1 MPVNGRFSQ
10 GVDVPKYTPP
20 NPSSCSRHDAHPVG
34 VYISFEISYQAQIP
48 VHKHS
53 SWEHI
58 IMHFLKRL
66 WQWYTDRRIER
77 RMLKG
82 PGVYRTQTNQSHI
95 PGRKMPTLPISTNS

>member
-1 MPVNGRFSQ
+1 MATDGLIGINS
-10 GVDVPKYTPP
+10 
-20 NPSSCSRHDAHPVG
+20 
-34 VYISFEISYQAQIP
+34 ISFEISYKAQIP

-53 SWEHI
+53 SREHI

-82 PGVYRTQTNQSHI
+82 PGVYRTQTSQSHI
-95 PGRKMPTLPISTNS
+95 PGRKMPTLPISTSHSAPFSALLKPF

>member
-1 MPVNGRFSQ
+1 
-10 GVDVPKYTPP
+10 
-20 NPSSCSRHDAHPVG
+20 
-34 VYISFEISYQAQIP
+34 VYIAFEISYKAQST
-48 VHKHS
+48 VHTHS
-53 SWEHI
+53 SREHI

-82 PGVYRTQTNQSHI
+82 PGVYCTQTNQSHL